1 MSSKTSI
8 DQELEA
14 AQKKAADL
22 KKASFTRREPIKG
35 TLGGII
41 QKTRQA
47 KGMSV
52 GMLVH
57 AAGISVGLVS
67 KIERIDDHSPTLIT
81 ITKIARALGLKAWEL
96 IKSYE
101 DSMEVK
107 A

>member
-1 MSSKTSI
+1 MKTP
-8 DQELEA
+8 QA
-14 AQKKAADL
+14 
-22 KKASFTRREPIKG
+22 
-35 TLGGII
+35 GII
-41 QKTRQA
+41 ARFLEVS
-47 KGMSV
+47 SV
-52 GMLVH
+52 RTP
-57 AAGISVGLVS
+57 AGISVGLVS